1 MNGREAFRLFM
12 LIVLMVI
19 IQYTVGLDLR
29 IAGAHPDLMLL
40 MPIAAGVV
48 GGPEIGAATGFAA
61 GIATDLLLPTP
72 FGLSA
77 LVYSLVGFSVGY
89 VMDAGGSRREGFWW
103 LTPLIA
109 LAASAVAVM
118 LYAVLGAVL
127 GQDEMVKV
135 DLAAVVTVVAVIN
148 AVLSPVACRMVGWAL
163 DSPVGNRRRSRRRLM
178 ARRLDSVR

>member
-109 LAASAVAVM
+109 LAAS
-118 LYAVLGAVL
+118 
-127 GQDEMVKV
+127 
-135 DLAAVVTVVAVIN
+135 T
-148 AVLSPVACRMVGWAL
+148 
-163 DSPVGNRRRSRRRLM
+163 RSRSCCTRCSERCS
-178 ARRLDSVR
+178 ARTRWSRWTWLRWSPWSR

>member
-1 MNGREAFRLFM
+1 MNGREVFRLFM
-12 LIVLMVI
+12 LIVLVLI

-40 MPIAAGVV
+40 LPIAAGVV

-77 LVYSLVGFSVGY
+77 LVYSMVGFAVGY
-89 VMDAGGSRREGFWW
+89 VMDAGASRREGFWW

-109 LAASAVAVM
+109 LAASGAAVM

-127 GQDEMVKV
+127 GQEQMVKV
-135 DLAAVVTVVAVIN
+135 DLAAVVTVVAVVN
-148 AVLSPVACRMVGWAL
+148 AVLSPLACRMMGWAL
-163 DSPVGNRRRSRRRLM
+163 DRPVGSRRRSRRRLM